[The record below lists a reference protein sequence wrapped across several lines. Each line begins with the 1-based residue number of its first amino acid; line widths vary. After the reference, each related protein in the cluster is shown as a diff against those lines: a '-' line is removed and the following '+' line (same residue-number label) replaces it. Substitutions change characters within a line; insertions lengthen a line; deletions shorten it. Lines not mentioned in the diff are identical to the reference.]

1 MPKSGQPKPEGAQ
14 QRPADAQPTTK
25 DEKPEGDGNAGVV
38 PEIRVQLPE
47 NFLAGYKA
55 ANEDQTAH
63 NSKTRLASWLTFGA
77 VLIYTAIT
85 ACQWQATRDAVI
97 ATQQANELTRQSVRA
112 RIIFQNM
119 HLTKPVRAGEAIR
132 VAFNLKNIGRSE
144 AFYGVSVGVHRW
156 IALPEDP
163 NLIATPVPDKVMEP
177 DAPMDAAIFDDVL
190 PTQGYLDDL
199 PRAEVYGPP
208 THLTTYFLGRVI
220 YESLGR
226 SYENDFCVYLV
237 RRSTNPFATDLPE
250 DFGDPNYMF
259 MKCSAERNGQHEIQ
273 QKTGR

>member
-1 MPKSGQPKPEGAQ
+1 MKPSH
-14 QRPADAQPTTK
+14 P
-25 DEKPEGDGNAGVV
+25 GNSS
-38 PEIRVQLPE
+38 R
-47 NFLAGYKA
+47 
-55 ANEDQTAH
+55 NEDP
-63 NSKTRLASWLTFGA
+63 A
-77 VLIYTAIT
+77 VDYFYSAAMHRSRGVLWPSFAP
-85 ACQWQATRDAVI
+85 
-97 ATQQANELTRQSVRA
+97 A
-112 RIIFQNM
+112 R
-119 HLTKPVRAGEAIR
+119 
-132 VAFNLKNIGRSE
+132 
-144 AFYGVSVGVHRW
+144 